1 MIQGLLVSRT
11 VYVAA
16 KVGIADLLK
25 EGPRW
30 SDELARLTADTRRKP
45 TRMARPSIDPPNSV
59 DAMHFRPFAAP
70 STNDRNRVETYAFSR
85 GLLSLTFQPFI
96 ASNVKVA
103 FGSI

>member
-16 KVGIADLLK
+16 TLGIADLLK
-25 EGPRW
+25 EGPRC

-59 DAMHFRPFAAP
+59 DVMH
-70 STNDRNRVETYAFSR
+70 
-85 GLLSLTFQPFI
+85 
-96 ASNVKVA
+96 
-103 FGSI
+103 